1 MVGSLQCSP
10 RCEEEEKK
18 LLGDGGRGALRGA
31 EERGRTVILRAGVR
45 APDRG
50 FQGGFLMPAESRSFF
65 LLELV

>member
-1 MVGSLQCSP
+1 MESLQCNP
-10 RCEEEEKK
+10 CCEEEEKK